1 VVALL
6 VIVLVQLKM
15 EEIMVAVAVLR
26 QAHPMV
32 RAAL

>member
-15 EEIMVAVAVLR
+15 EEIMVAVSVVR
-26 QAHPMV
+26 QALQVV
-32 RAAL
+32 RVAL